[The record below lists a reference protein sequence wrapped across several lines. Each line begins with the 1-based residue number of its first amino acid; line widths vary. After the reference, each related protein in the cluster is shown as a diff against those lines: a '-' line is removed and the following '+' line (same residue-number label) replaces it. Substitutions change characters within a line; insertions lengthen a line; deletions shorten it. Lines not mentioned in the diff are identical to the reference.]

1 LSDSEFFGED
11 PNDDPF
17 WAELGNEGASEPEAT
32 SEPEAVEPV
41 VAERARDESG
51 RFVAKSDEAAPE
63 LSPDPEEAAS
73 GAAAEGNDA
82 GTEAASEAPSDAS
95 ALQAQIAAL
104 EKRLADKDDFA
115 GRLSNEL
122 GELRKLQEQALE
134 HASRPQVSDWDS
146 LIDDDPARA
155 AQIALQAG
163 DNYRYQQAREAWN
176 DVAPGAPEVF
186 EQNLRLQK
194 QMQELEQRFTQ
205 TAEPLAAQQKTQQVA
220 TAYSAIR
227 EQYPDFDKFEDAMAE
242 VVETRPLVKR
252 NLAAALQSGDAEEQY
267 AVLEDLYLITAGR
280 KSDTLR
286 EAQTQAAQSFAE
298 ETLKAKQDAVVVSAT
313 STQAEPVQPK
323 TWWDEALADD
333 ASRDSGWNVGR

>member
-11 PNDDPF
+11 PTDDPF
-17 WAELGNEGASEPEAT
+17 WAELGNEGASEPEAAPEVAVEAPEAGFEIGRVDEA
-32 SEPEAVEPV
+32 EPEAVEEP
-41 VAERARDESG
+41 
-51 RFVAKSDEAAPE
+51 
-63 LSPDPEEAAS
+63 
-73 GAAAEGNDA
+73 AAEGRPRNPD
-82 GTEAASEAPSDAS
+82 GTFAPKAAEEAPEAADAA

-194 QMQELEQRFTQ
+194 QMADLEQRFTQ

-252 NLAAALQSGDAEEQY
+252 NLAAALQSGDANEQY

>member
-1 LSDSEFFGED
+1 LSDSEFFGDD

-17 WAELGNEGASEPEAT
+17 WAELGSEGATAEDAAPEA
-32 SEPEAVEPV
+32 EAVEVEAPEAGFEIEAAPEAVEEP
-41 VAERARDESG
+41 
-51 RFVAKSDEAAPE
+51 
-63 LSPDPEEAAS
+63 
-73 GAAAEGNDA
+73 AAEGRARNAD
-82 GTEAASEAPSDAS
+82 GTFAAKAEPAEEPEASDAS

-155 AQIALQAG
+155 AQMALQAG

-194 QMQELEQRFTQ
+194 QMADLEQRFTQ

-252 NLAAALQSGDAEEQY
+252 NLAAALQSGDANEQY